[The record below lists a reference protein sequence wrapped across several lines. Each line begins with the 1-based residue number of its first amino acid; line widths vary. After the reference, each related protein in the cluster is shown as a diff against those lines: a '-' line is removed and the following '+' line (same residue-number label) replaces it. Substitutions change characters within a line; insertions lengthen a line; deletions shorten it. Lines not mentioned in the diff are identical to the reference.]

1 MSNLKPSE
9 ILVKTQLV
17 AGITPLNDNSNF
29 PTHYADFGYGGL
41 RSVVDLNNRNLIPN
55 ARRDQGMLVFVISE
69 DKYYRLENGI
79 TNADWVELRIKNA
92 NDIGLSVETFV
103 IADWTET
110 NAPNNAIVV
119 DINHGLNE
127 QNITVDWYED
137 GIDGN
142 VFVPWETLNLNSI
155 RGCIPKGT
163 FDTMT
168 SNTGNA
174 FGGFIRITTFI
185 QPENSSNL
193 EGHFQEFNNQTSGT
207 GADWTETGMDTGIFE
222 LDITHGLNSNS
233 IDYLLYLDNGCP
245 VLICPTLITLTR
257 ITFQVPEATVF
268 GGRVFITKVTG

>member
-142 VFVPWETLNLNSI
+142 VFVPWETLNINSI

-174 FGGFIRITTFI
+174 FGGFVRITAFV
-185 QPENSSNL
+185 QPENSSNI
-193 EGHFQEFNNQTSGT
+193 EGHFQTFNNLTSGT
-207 GADWTETGMDTGIFE
+207 DADWTETGTDTGIFE

-233 IDYLLYLDNGCP
+233 IDYLVYLDNRCP
-245 VLICPTLITLTR
+245 VLICPTSITNTR